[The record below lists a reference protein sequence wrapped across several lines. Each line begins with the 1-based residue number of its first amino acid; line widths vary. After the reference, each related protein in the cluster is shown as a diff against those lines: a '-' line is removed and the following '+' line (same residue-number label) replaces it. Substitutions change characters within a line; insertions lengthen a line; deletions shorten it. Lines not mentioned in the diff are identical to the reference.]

1 MRSRRAGVARPPHR
15 VTHSNASVRRSIG
28 PACVH
33 RLRNRPPG
41 VARSHIRIPEE
52 CSSTDCVTE
61 HDGRW
66 SWPPRSWLV
75 GFCLRLFFALVFALV
90 AYLLLDMYAIALR
103 SLKLH
108 RDRVRSLKLTAT
120 LHCHCNAF
128 VDAALRRRMC
138 AALLERRCGSNC
150 TTNTPL

>member
-41 VARSHIRIPEE
+41 VARGHIRIPEE

-61 HDGRW
+61 HNGRW

-75 GFCLRLFFALVFALV
+75 GFCLLFICAGCVPSFRYVC
-90 AYLLLDMYAIALR
+90 
-103 SLKLH
+103 
-108 RDRVRSLKLTAT
+108 DRACSSAKHCNPA
-120 LHCHCNAF
+120 HCHCTPI
-128 VDAALRRRMC
+128 VDAALRRWVARSAPEAC
-138 AALLERRCGSNC
+138 RQRGLAIALPTSLHSTRTS
-150 TTNTPL
+150 